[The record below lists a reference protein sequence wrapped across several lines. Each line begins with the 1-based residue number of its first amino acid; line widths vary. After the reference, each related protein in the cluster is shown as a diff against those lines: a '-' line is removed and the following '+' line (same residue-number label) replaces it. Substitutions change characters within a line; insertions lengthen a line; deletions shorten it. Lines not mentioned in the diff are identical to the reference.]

1 MIFKFFKI
9 SSKCFFESFYLYI
22 IFSLVIAQNMEPPLI
37 PEILGVGGDERVTV
51 TWNRLSESSIDSK
64 TGYADFEGYRLYRST
79 DGGITWGNI
88 ETDIIPKDGQI
99 VGWRPIQQFDLSED
113 QDLDRCVYLNDYGN
127 RCIDDPNTNQDE
139 SLLRSVDISG
149 ADPVAP
155 WFYLG
160 DNTSLNHS
168 YIDTDVVN
176 GVEYTYA
183 ITAFDMGVK
192 IDTVIISNDNGNII
206 LDTTWNISNPG
217 QFSCPEGWGLESKY
231 NQCPSFESPK
241 LSESFTDYNSN
252 GTWDQGEPWADENND
267 GIWNPIRESLINIVT
282 VTPSKS
288 ASDISF
294 PDSENT
300 ETFIEANLLNV
311 GTGNA
316 TYRFVDES
324 ALEPALVKFEIQ
336 ADRDYDN
343 DGGISDND
351 GDFEDFS
358 TRNPSVY
365 AYRINPDETL
375 YEGFYA
381 QYQVSSLSDEE
392 KNAYL
397 DMPGATYSE
406 SSEFI
411 NVPVYY
417 IENHPLSFS
426 NTVSYENNFTNWFNG
441 VQFRFDNYW
450 SELPQTNS
458 FATLD
463 TIEFYNANNQY
474 NPLLEE
480 TFSNVEIDFDL
491 DGVIDFD
498 FDYGDVSLEFW
509 NEGFSNRAMFDYKI
523 EFSTSTHI
531 DTAFRNF
538 PNDDYCLDV
547 SIGNSEWDGRDQ
559 VSFLPLKITN
569 LTTGRQV
576 RVWHTDEG
584 VYNSEDVGGQLEGI
598 SQSDVPGYT
607 DCIWQPNET
616 LSFAYD
622 SLAYAEDLEDI
633 DDHKTF
639 QLSLEYDL
647 NQIRGINGQPL
658 IQDGFEAYFDF
669 FDSWDSEKNYEQGAI
684 VEVETVSPQFG
695 KTGIAGIFEA
705 KREII
710 DSLEIYPN
718 FCGGTCP
725 PNAVYDNDGDN
736 QNDNP
741 WQQLYPW
748 QDGDYMII
756 RPDKWFN
763 DGDSWTVDLSL
774 IGKKENLT
782 SDMLDS
788 VMVVPN
794 PYVVSSQYNEEIY
807 GNRLLFDKLPKNC
820 TISIFTVTGELV
832 EKLVHGDSN
841 NLSGSIPWDLKN
853 QNGELVQPG
862 LYFYTLE
869 ADGVKDNKIGKFV
882 IIR

>member
-1 MIFKFFKI
+1 MIFNKMKFTFKHI
-9 SSKCFFESFYLYI
+9 NFSLYFIILSCFFS
-22 IFSLVIAQNMEPPLI
+22 QNMTPPNI
-37 PEILGVGGDERVTV
+37 PEILGVGGDETVTV
-51 TWNRLSESSIDSK
+51 TWNRLSEASIDSL
-64 TGYADFEGYRLYRST
+64 TGYSDFEGYRLYRST
-79 DGGITWGNI
+79 DGGITWGDI

-99 VGWRPIQQFDLSED
+99 VGWRPIQQFDLNEN
-113 QDLDRCVYLNDYGN
+113 QDLERCVYLNDYGN
-127 RCIDDPNTNQDE
+127 KCVDNPDTPEDE
-139 SLLRSVDISG
+139 SLMRSTDISG

-168 YIDTDVVN
+168 FVDTDVIN

-192 IDTVIISNDNGNII
+192 IDTVVINNIDGNIS

-217 QFSCPEGWGLESKY
+217 QFSCPGGWGLESKY

-252 GTWDQGEPWADENND
+252 GTWDEGEPWHDLNGD
-267 GIWNPIRESLINIVT
+267 GIWNPIRENLINVVT

-294 PDSENT
+294 PDTENT
-300 ETFIEANLLNV
+300 ETFILASSSNI

-316 TYRFVDES
+316 TYRFVDEG

-343 DGGISDND
+343 DGGITDND

-358 TRNPSVY
+358 TRNPGIY
-365 AYRINPDETL
+365 AYRINDDESL
-375 YEGFYA
+375 YQGFYA
-381 QYQVSSLSDEE
+381 EYNVSDLSVEDLEL
-392 KNAYL
+392 YL
-397 DMPGATYSE
+397 DMPGASYSE
-406 SSEFI
+406 DEESI
-411 NVPVYY
+411 YIPNYY
-417 IENHPLSFS
+417 IENHPVSFS
-426 NTVSYENNFTNWFNG
+426 NISGYQNNFTDWFNG

-463 TIEFYNANNQY
+463 TIEFYSADGSY
-474 NPLLEE
+474 NPVLAT
-480 TFSNVEIDFDL
+480 TFSNVEIDYDL
-491 DGVIDFD
+491 DGIIDFD
-498 FDYGDVSLEFW
+498 YDYGDVELAFW

-523 EFSTSTHI
+523 EFSTNSYI

-547 SIGNSEWDGRDQ
+547 SIGNSDWDGRDQ
-559 VSFLPLKITN
+559 VSFLPFKITN

-576 RVWHTDEG
+576 RIWHTDEG
-584 VYNSEDVGGQLEGI
+584 VYNAEDVGGQLEGI
-598 SQSDVPGYT
+598 TQSMVPGYT
-607 DCIWQPNET
+607 DCIWQPNEL

-622 SLAYAEDLEDI
+622 SLAYADDI
-633 DDHKTF
+633 TDVDDHKTF
-639 QLSLEYDL
+639 QLGLQYDL
-647 NQIRGINGQPL
+647 NQVRGIYGQPI
-658 IQDGFEAYFDF
+658 IQDGFEEYFDF
-669 FDSWDSEKNYEQGAI
+669 FDFWQSGNNYEQGQI
-684 VEVETVSPQFG
+684 VEVVNIVPQFG
-695 KTGIAGIFEA
+695 ATGISGIYQA

-710 DSLEIYPN
+710 DSLEVYPN

-736 QNDNP
+736 LNDNP

-748 QDGDYMII
+748 EEGDYLIV

-763 DGDSWTVDLSL
+763 DGDSWIVDLSL
-774 IGKKENLT
+774 IGKKETLT
-782 SDMLDS
+782 TNMLDS
-788 VMVVPN
+788 VTVVPN
-794 PYVVSSQYNEEIY
+794 PYVVSSQYNEEVY

-820 TISIFTVTGELV
+820 TIKIFTVTGELV
-832 EKLVHGDSN
+832 ETLVHGGDN

-853 QNGELVQPG
+853 SDGELVYPG
-862 LYFYTLE
+862 LYFYTVE
-869 ADGVKDNKIGKFV
+869 ADGVNDNKIGKFV
-882 IIR
+882 IVR